1 MKKNLI
7 IKQDGYKECGAA
19 CLLSII
25 RYYKG
30 NISINKLVELTC
42 TNKEGTTFYNIKD
55 TAEKIGLE
63 AEGFKITNKDFSS
76 LKKIKLPSICQII
89 NNNFTHFVVI
99 YEIKKESVVIMDP
112 AIGMKEEKIN
122 EFINKWTGYV
132 LIFSKK
138 NEIPNINEEKYLN
151 KIIKE
156 TIIKNKSIVLN
167 IIIISIIYTIF
178 SCIYTMYFQIIIDNT
193 LYNLSNKLQLIT
205 IIFGIILL
213 IKIITNY
220 TRNILLIYLNQKLDC
235 TIFIKSFE
243 KVLLLPYSYY
253 KNKTT
258 GEIIS
263 RINDLAYVKNMLS
276 RIILTVFLD
285 FILSII
291 CGILLLHINIKM
303 FLVLLITILI
313 YIVIFYIFKPILK
326 NYTNINQENSS
337 LINSKMIEYIN
348 GFETIKNLN
357 IERNMNNE
365 IDKLYANCLNNNLK
379 HQKIINREILIKD
392 LITFI
397 NILIIE
403 FIGFNLVSNNI
414 ITIGKLISFVT
425 LTSYFIEP
433 LRNIIDLNK
442 EYFYAINSLK
452 RANNLLD
459 IESVDIED
467 DTKYKL
473 TGKITINNLSYSY
486 NNYKKVLDNINI
498 NIKKGEKIL
507 LLGTSGSGKSTIIKL
522 LSKYYKPKRD
532 KIYIDNIDINDIS
545 NKNLKNNLV
554 TITKE
559 EIIFNETIKNNIVLD
574 RKIDN
579 EKFQKICK
587 ITNIDEF
594 VKDMFLG
601 YNTKLE
607 ENGQNISGG
616 QRQRIILARSL
627 LKDANIIL
635 IDEGLNAIDINMERK
650 ILKNIFKEYKNKT
663 IIIVSHRT
671 ENIDLYNKVIKL
683 DNGKIKEIL
692 KYKSEVYNA

>member
-1 MKKNLI
+1 M
-7 IKQDGYKECGAA
+7 
-19 CLLSII
+19 
-25 RYYKG
+25 
-30 NISINKLVELTC
+30 
-42 TNKEGTTFYNIKD
+42 
-55 TAEKIGLE
+55 
-63 AEGFKITNKDFSS
+63 
-76 LKKIKLPSICQII
+76 
-89 NNNFTHFVVI
+89 
-99 YEIKKESVVIMDP
+99 
-112 AIGMKEEKIN
+112 
-122 EFINKWTGYV
+122 
-132 LIFSKK
+132 
-138 NEIPNINEEKYLN
+138 
-151 KIIKE
+151 
-156 TIIKNKSIVLN
+156 
-167 IIIISIIYTIF
+167 
-178 SCIYTMYFQIIIDNT
+178 
-193 LYNLSNKLQLIT
+193 
-205 IIFGIILL
+205 
-213 IKIITNY
+213 
-220 TRNILLIYLNQKLDC
+220 
-235 TIFIKSFE
+235 
-243 KVLLLPYSYY
+243 
-253 KNKTT
+253 
-258 GEIIS
+258 
-263 RINDLAYVKNMLS
+263 
-276 RIILTVFLD
+276 
-285 FILSII
+285 
-291 CGILLLHINIKM
+291 
-303 FLVLLITILI
+303 
-313 YIVIFYIFKPILK
+313 
-326 NYTNINQENSS
+326 
-337 LINSKMIEYIN
+337 
-348 GFETIKNLN
+348 
-357 IERNMNNE
+357 
-365 IDKLYANCLNNNLK
+365 LNNNLK
-379 HQKIINREILIKD
+379 HQKIINRELLIKD

-459 IESVDIED
+459 IESVDIEN
-467 DTKYKL
+467 DTNYKL

-545 NKNLKNNLV
+545 NKNLKNNLI
-554 TITKE
+554 TISKE
-559 EIIFNETIKNNIVLD
+559 EIIFNETIKNNILLD

-579 EKFQKICK
+579 KKFQKICK

-616 QRQRIILARSL
+616 QRQRIILARTL

-650 ILKNIFKEYKNKT
+650 ILKNIFNEYKNKT

-671 ENIDLYNKVIKL
+671 ENIDLYNKVIRL
-683 DNGKIKEIL
+683 NNGKLKEIL
-692 KYKSEVYNA
+692 KHQSEVYNA

>member
-30 NISINKLVELTC
+30 NIPINKLIELTC

-89 NNNFTHFVVI
+89 NNNYTHFIVI

-156 TIIKNKSIVLN
+156 TIMKNKSIVLN

-291 CGILLLHINIKM
+291 CGILLLYINIKM

-326 NYTNINQENSS
+326 NYTNINQENSA

-357 IERNMNNE
+357 IERNMNNK
-365 IDKLYANCLNNNLK
+365 IDKLYAYCLNNNLK

-392 LITFI
+392 LITLI

-459 IESVDIED
+459 IESVDIEN
-467 DTKYKL
+467 DTNYKL

-545 NKNLKNNLV
+545 NKNLKNNLI
-554 TITKE
+554 TISKE
-559 EIIFNETIKNNIVLD
+559 EIIFNETIKNNILLD

-579 EKFQKICK
+579 KKFQKICK

-616 QRQRIILARSL
+616 QRQRIILARTL

-650 ILKNIFKEYKNKT
+650 ILKNIFNEYKNKT

-671 ENIDLYNKVIKL
+671 ENIDLYNKVIRL
-683 DNGKIKEIL
+683 NNGKLKEIL
-692 KYKSEVYNA
+692 KHQSEVYNA